1 MSSDKD
7 ESSSNDSQ
15 DSASSYFSHS
25 SSAHSQHSRA
35 SSATSYS
42 SYDNQPKALRS
53 LRDSATITSRRT
65 SSLLSAPRTSWYQ
78 NVFRK
83 LPAEV
88 VGCIVSHLEIAH
100 MEEKGTPQSFVK
112 DLHSLSLTSRVWDRH
127 VRQHLYVYYVFT
139 GRTAVLIPQQIPHAI
154 HPLLGNATTVEEA
167 LLQAENKTEVAAAN
181 TEGTSSIGTLCQ
193 AYSSA

>member
-1 MSSDKD
+1 MPPPGIVEALLKLNIMAQDMSSEQDL

-15 DSASSYFSHS
+15 DSTGSYFSHN
-25 SSAHSQHSRA
+25 SSAHSRA

-42 SYDNQPKALRS
+42 SYDHQPKALRS

-78 NVFRK
+78 NVFKK

-88 VGCIVSHLEIAH
+88 VGCIVSHLEAGH
-100 MEEKGTPQSFVK
+100 LEGGTPQSFVK

-127 VRQHLYVYYVFT
+127 VRQHLYVFRAL
-139 GRTAVLIPQQIPHAI
+139 GRRNTVLTTAD
-154 HPLLGNATTVEEA
+154 TTRYTFA
-167 LLQAENKTEVAAAN
+167 SPKCCHHRR
-181 TEGTSSIGTLCQ
+181 SSSPNRKQ
-193 AYSSA
+193 D

>member
-1 MSSDKD
+1 MKLNIMAQDMSSEQDL

-15 DSASSYFSHS
+15 DSTGSYFSHN
-25 SSAHSQHSRA
+25 SSAHSRA
-35 SSATSYS
+35 SSATSYN

-78 NVFRK
+78 NVFKK

-88 VGCIVSHLEIAH
+88 VGCIVSQLEAAH
-100 MEEKGTPQSFVK
+100 MEEGTPQSFVK

-127 VRQHLYVYYVFT
+127 VRQHLYVSCAS
-139 GRTAVLIPQQIPHAI
+139 RRRNPVL
-154 HPLLGNATTVEEA
+154 TT
-167 LLQAENKTEVAAAN
+167 TD
-181 TEGTSSIGTLCQ
+181 TTRCTSASRKC
-193 AYSSA
+193 YHRRRNSSPSQKQD

>member
-15 DSASSYFSHS
+15 DSAGSYFSHN
-25 SSAHSQHSRA
+25 SSAHSRA

-88 VGCIVSHLEIAH
+88 VGCIVSHLESAH

-127 VRQHLYVYYVFT
+127 VRQHLYVMYRFT
-139 GRTAVLIPQQIPHAI
+139 GRAFIL
-154 HPLLGNATTVEEA
+154 TT
-167 LLQAENKTEVAAAN
+167 TD
-181 TEGTSSIGTLCQ
+181 TTHYTSASRKCCHRRRN
-193 AYSSA
+193 SSPSRRQDLSRCDGH